1 MYISTPWLGL
11 VPKGGQMRES
21 EPLEL
26 SYKCCEPPCAGNWIP
41 GPLEEQTVALT
52 TEPSLQ
58 PLVILGRVAL
68 GSHKWNLSL
77 LRDHTETKRVS
88 CHVLY
93 TPILTTPGH
102 AALGWWFLYYVYMP
116 VLHGQKRAPDLIIEG
131 YELPCGCWKLNSEPL
146 EEQSVLLTTEP
157 SLQPQFQTST
167 HPHLSSSRRSKT
179 KSSPLLKSWFR
190 LGVRHQHSTLKGLRG
205 NGVIGTKQQEVDFSL
220 LRVTNSWKN
229 GTHLTRCSV
238 KLYYLLAL
246 GSCTDVVHQIWL
258 LPTAELGQPPASAS
272 LWSICPQLWVGADGK
287 HWLVINYLC
296 LGV

>member
-1 MYISTPWLGL
+1 M
-11 VPKGGQMRES
+11 
-21 EPLEL
+21 
-26 SYKCCEPPCAGNWIP
+26 PCAVY
-41 GPLEEQTVALT
+41 T
-52 TEPSLQ
+52 
-58 PLVILGRVAL
+58 
-68 GSHKWNLSL
+68 NLNYSRPRCFGVMISL
-77 LRDHTETKRVS
+77 LCIHACSAWSEKGTRSHYRGLWATMWLLEIELGTSGGAVS
-88 CHVLY
+88 ALNHGAISP
-93 TPILTTPGH
+93 TP
-102 AALGWWFLYYVYMP
+102 V
-116 VLHGQKRAPDLIIEG
+116 
-131 YELPCGCWKLNSEPL
+131 
-146 EEQSVLLTTEP
+146 
-157 SLQPQFQTST
+157 QTST